1 MDIAKLS
8 KLKYLDISGCVGVI
22 SMLNTLIQSLP
33 NLEVVYA
40 IRSRVGALF
49 DTLPSLDISS
59 AFKSPIIIDDTLLS
73 MANRLSTLKP
83 LRKIITNLY
92 NYDGH
97 GLPLL
102 YPLINQFYLY
112 QNLFT
117 FIVEECGADVNYQ
130 VLRQLPDPFVLS
142 FPDEQTS
149 GLGKMKVPSDFVLSR
164 STALHFAVY
173 CATSLPY
180 DSYTA
185 FLIPYLLRREGI
197 KVDPQDEQGK
207 TPLMIA
213 CGSFRK
219 QRKIVDLLIETGASV
234 HIKDR
239 KGWTPLFYSVAA
251 GHDSRWS
258 FGASRTTCLE
268 DSLKDSEKCKNYKN
282 AKNF

>member
-197 KVDPQDEQGK
+197 KVDPQDESV
-207 TPLMIA
+207 
-213 CGSFRK
+213 SFT
-219 QRKIVDLLIETGASV
+219 LSS
-234 HIKDR
+234 
-239 KGWTPLFYSVAA
+239 FYDFVV
-251 GHDSRWS
+251 
-258 FGASRTTCLE
+258 C
-268 DSLKDSEKCKNYKN
+268 
-282 AKNF
+282 